1 MIWYNIM
8 IYIDINKY
16 EKLYYKG
23 RAGWMDTVRIVY
35 PILRSLSCK
44 TRVMRPA
51 EVNDDGAALK
61 IQAF

>member
-1 MIWYNIM
+1 M

-23 RAGWMDTVRIVY
+23 IAGWMDTVRIVY

-51 EVNDDGAALK
+51 EVNDDGAA
-61 IQAF
+61 F